1 MFCLKVWTHCLPCR
15 THYTIFRKNSHLKQ
29 SYRRWHET
37 YCLRLQAPPTLE
49 FLDLF
54 LLSVRVGVRL
64 SFLVGVLALTSSSS
78 AWVSAVCWPS
88 RSGKAFV
95 GVRLFDL
102 EEATDLA
109 DLGVVTLA
117 LSSDLEL
124 WRELG
129 RLQK

>member
-1 MFCLKVWTHCLPCR
+1 
-15 THYTIFRKNSHLKQ
+15 
-29 SYRRWHET
+29 
-37 YCLRLQAPPTLE
+37 
-49 FLDLF
+49 
-54 LLSVRVGVRL
+54 
-64 SFLVGVLALTSSSS
+64 
-78 AWVSAVCWPS
+78 
-88 RSGKAFV
+88 V